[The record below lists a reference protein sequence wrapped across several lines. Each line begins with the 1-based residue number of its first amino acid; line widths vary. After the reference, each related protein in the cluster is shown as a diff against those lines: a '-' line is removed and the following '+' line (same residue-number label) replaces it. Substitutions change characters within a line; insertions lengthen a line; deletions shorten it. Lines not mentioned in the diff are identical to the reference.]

1 MRLII
6 QGKPISLEDITE
18 VTPVVAL
25 NTKEEVEIILAIK
38 GANTLSKSMEYWD
51 RQCKKVKSLMDS
63 LPEEK
68 RAEFYREREKYKGMN
83 VDDLRVLD
91 VPDFGYFFAIK
102 YKHLVIEEGKL
113 ITEIDRVYS
122 SLYETKEEAGIAL
135 ENFVNKLNKIELE
148 NQIKIEI

>member
-18 VTPVVAL
+18 ITPVVAL

-38 GANTLSKSMEYWD
+38 GANCLSKSMEYWD

-63 LPEEK
+63 LSEEK

-102 YKHLVIEEGKL
+102 YQHLVIEEGKL

-135 ENFVNKLNKIELE
+135 ENFINKLNKIELE
-148 NQIKIEI
+148 SQIKIEI